1 MGFDFIFC
9 AFCAFLSLMANGYS
23 HRGFAESLAEFGS
36 PRFLARSGGWLLERE
51 VPDTSFR
58 DAMGCY
64 PLFACDDWS
73 QLDRDLDELTA
84 ELVSVAVVADPF
96 GDHDPELLRK
106 CFPDVV
112 APFKEHLV
120 TDLSQPPESFV
131 DPQHRRKA
139 RRALDRLNVELCD
152 DPLRFVDEWNNL
164 YANLIKRHSIH
175 GLSAFSANSFKAQLA
190 VPGISMF
197 RAARDGETVGMTL
210 WYTDRGVAYYHLG
223 AYSDTGYEMEASFG
237 LFWLALDHF
246 ATRGLKWLDL
256 GAGAGLA
263 NQTDGLTRFKRG
275 WATGTRPAYFCGRI
289 FDQLKYDEAMKARQ
303 IAASSYFPAYRK
315 GEFG

>member
-1 MGFDFIFC
+1 MSRQ
-9 AFCAFLSLMANGYS
+9 ASGYS
-23 HRGFAESLAEFGS
+23 HSTYAMSLAEFGS
-36 PRFLARSGGWLLERE
+36 PRLLARCGGWLLERAI
-51 VPDTSFR
+51 PNTPYR

-73 QLDRDLDELTA
+73 KLDLDLDELSD
-84 ELVSVAVVADPF
+84 ELVSVALVADPF
-96 GDHDPELLRK
+96 GDHDLELLQK
-106 CFPDVV
+106 CFPDRVV
-112 APFKEHLV
+112 SFKDHFV
-120 TDLSQPPESFV
+120 TDLSQSPDSFV

-139 RRALDRLNVELCD
+139 RRALERLNVEHCAV
-152 DPLRFVDEWNNL
+152 PLHFVDDWNNL
-164 YANLIKRHSIH
+164 YANLIERHGIH

-197 RAARDGETVGMTL
+197 RATHNGETVGMTL
-210 WYTDRGVAYYHLG
+210 WYADRGVAYYHLG
-223 AYSDTGYEMEASFG
+223 AYSDAGYELEASFA
-237 LFWLALDHF
+237 LFWRVLDHF
-246 ATRGLKWLDL
+246 ANQRVQWLNL

-289 FDQLKYDEAMKARQ
+289 FDRMKYDEAMRARGVGL
-303 IAASSYFPAYRK
+303 SDYFPGYRK